1 MTPKNPTHVAT
12 TANGFYT
19 GDEFENE
26 SQHVMRGGFHV
37 VDLAVP
43 LATPLRLDA
52 LAIGADA
59 RVSDVV
65 GADAV
70 SLRLLE
76 MGLTPGARVRVVG
89 RAPLG
94 DPWELEVRG
103 YRLSI
108 RRAEAA
114 RVLIER

>member
-1 MTPKNPTHVAT
+1 MILNTLS
-12 TANGFYT
+12 
-19 GDEFENE
+19 GDVFRMIE
-26 SQHVMRGGFHV
+26 
-37 VDLAVP
+37 
-43 LATPLRLDA
+43 LATSVPAALRLDA
-52 LAIGADA
+52 LPVGAIACVAD
-59 RVSDVV
+59 VT

-76 MGLTPGARVRVVG
+76 MGLTPGTQVRVVG

-114 RVLIER
+114 RVAIER